1 MRTDPG
7 CFYLLTIWGP
17 TRGDFTTVLVKTTI
31 LLVTSESE
39 AGCFQD
45 QHRKDFMITVLLQ
58 IDNSVYQYWPD
69 HMISVS
75 YWLTLL
81 PWNFVYLENQY
92 DNCKRSL
99 ITKNKLDSQKSSSH
113 GIVNYSFVS
122 MGENSTVRLWGIFI
136 FHFYIVLQLL
146 VEGGGGRYHKI
157 ISDFGKSR
165 IILYEECEIHTN
177 YDKFSV
183 SIIFITKQCQLHIL
197 NGIMMTACDIYMKNQ
212 NFEPKVDV
220 YILHYS

>member
-1 MRTDPG
+1 
-7 CFYLLTIWGP
+7 
-17 TRGDFTTVLVKTTI
+17 
-31 LLVTSESE
+31 
-39 AGCFQD
+39 
-45 QHRKDFMITVLLQ
+45 MITVLLQ

-122 MGENSTVRLWGIFI
+122 MGENSTVRLWRIFI
-136 FHFYIVLQLL
+136 FHFYIVLIFLSKLSAAQTYHFSLFWYQL
-146 VEGGGGRYHKI
+146 YKTAKI
-157 ISDFGKSR
+157 FKKHLD
-165 IILYEECEIHTN
+165 LYIWKH
-177 YDKFSV
+177 
-183 SIIFITKQCQLHIL
+183 FITQVVSHNNLLGQWDCESVRQLMECSCVIFL
-197 NGIMMTACDIYMKNQ
+197 IFWEGRDEVRCEEWYFCSDRAN
-212 NFEPKVDV
+212 DV
-220 YILHYS
+220 M

>member
-1 MRTDPG
+1 
-7 CFYLLTIWGP
+7 
-17 TRGDFTTVLVKTTI
+17 
-31 LLVTSESE
+31 
-39 AGCFQD
+39 
-45 QHRKDFMITVLLQ
+45 MITVLLQ

-122 MGENSTVRLWGIFI
+122 MGENPTVRLFFFI
-136 FHFYIVLQLL
+136 FHFYILL
-146 VEGGGGRYHKI
+146 IFLSKLITCQTCHLSFSDNDYKTAKI
-157 ISDFGKSR
+157 FK
-165 IILYEECEIHTN
+165 
-177 YDKFSV
+177 
-183 SIIFITKQCQLHIL
+183 KQKMRPSPC
-197 NGIMMTACDIYMKNQ
+197 M
-212 NFEPKVDV
+212 
-220 YILHYS
+220 YI